1 MLLQSTPRSR
11 MVPLIPRLIHDL
23 KIEMKLTH
31 KPMNVM
37 QKLLLAA
44 GLLALPSLVFAHGGA
59 TGATKERMDAMAA
72 TKDSLNQL
80 RSATSSRPVNDELAM
95 SALNDLQAFSAELP
109 SLFEEKHLPKVSEA
123 LPGIWENAEQFDA
136 QIRFFDAQL
145 SLAKS
150 QLDDAPE
157 KVLRT
162 VAAGCAS
169 CHDKFREKKQ

>member
-1 MLLQSTPRSR
+1 
-11 MVPLIPRLIHDL
+11 
-23 KIEMKLTH
+23 MKLTR

-37 QKLLLAA
+37 QRVLLVAS
-44 GLLALPSLVFAHGGA
+44 LLALPNLVFAHGGA

-72 TKDSLNQL
+72 TKDSLSQL
-80 RSATSSRPVNDELAM
+80 RSATSSTPVNAELAM

-109 SLFEEKHLPKVSEA
+109 RLFEEKHLPKISEA
-123 LPGIWENAEQFDA
+123 LPGIWENSEQFDA
-136 QIRFFDAQL
+136 ELSFFDAQL

-157 KVLRT
+157 QVLRT